1 MYIKIIGFL
10 AAFTSTISLI
20 PQLIQSFR
28 NKSAKDL
35 SILMLWNFVISS
47 ILWLVYGIMIDSYAV
62 ICTNFIMTVSSI
74 WLLTLKIKYDKL

>member
-74 WLLTLKIKYDKL
+74 WLLTLKIKYDKS